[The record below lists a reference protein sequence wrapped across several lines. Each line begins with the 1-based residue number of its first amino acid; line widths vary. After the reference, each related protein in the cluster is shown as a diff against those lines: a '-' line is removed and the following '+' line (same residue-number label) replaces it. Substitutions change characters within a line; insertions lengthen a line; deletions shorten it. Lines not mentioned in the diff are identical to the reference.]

1 MLYKSIFFSLFLLL
15 FVSCQ
20 SSDPERE
27 RLKTQLR
34 TNEELLDNLEDK
46 SDDIE
51 DTYLEIKE
59 DLTELMQREGFLTRR
74 LVREK
79 RRFIKYSNQDDKL
92 SKSIED
98 QEKRGVDQDLIDINK
113 EIGVY
118 IKDVVEETA
127 TYISE
132 LEKDLLEVTQ
142 QGLKKRS
149 QFEEYADTRQKLQI
163 QIYETKSLI
172 GDLEIQLDN

>member
-27 RLKTQLR
+27 RLKNQLR
-34 TNEELLDNLEDK
+34 TNEELLDDLEDK

-51 DTYLEIKE
+51 DTYLEIKD

-79 RRFIKYSNQDDKL
+79 RRFIKYSNQEEKL
-92 SKSIED
+92 RISIKD
-98 QEKRGVDQDLIDINK
+98 QEQRGVDQDLVDINK

-118 IKDVVEETA
+118 IQDVVSETT
-127 TYISE
+127 TYIST

-142 QGLKKRS
+142 KGLNKRS
-149 QFEEYADTRQKLQI
+149 KFEEYAKSRQKLQI
-163 QIYETKSLI
+163 QISETKSLI
-172 GDLEIQLDN
+172 SELQLQLDK